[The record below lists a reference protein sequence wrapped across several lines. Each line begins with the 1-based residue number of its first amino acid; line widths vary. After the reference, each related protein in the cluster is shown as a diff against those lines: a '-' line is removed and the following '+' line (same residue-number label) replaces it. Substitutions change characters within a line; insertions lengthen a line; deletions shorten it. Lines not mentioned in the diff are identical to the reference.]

1 MASFIASLSLFVL
14 ILSNGC
20 FTLPIVDEQLWT
32 STFLPLN
39 HDLTTDSVFNLRFV
53 PENETNVLPDLE
65 IKRSSDEH
73 MGFEA
78 STSLPGLW
86 EANVVRAS
94 RTFDEL
100 STSQPWTFTNERS
113 RTDVHQD
120 LLFPTV
126 EPTTQVDN
134 FERRSLNSEFENGTE
149 TGNDKQQMQVEL
161 TTNVMPSFVSTSSV
175 VVPQVYVLKSSTSTS
190 TEKYTGLLKDE
201 NEHVQEEEQVQPKKF
216 IKTVRKPAST
226 PAPEEELEQSTK
238 PMKTLRKPVT
248 TPAPEDEHEHVHE
261 EEPEQSTK
269 PMKTLRKPVPKP
281 EVKPSRKITTQSEVE
296 SDEDSKESGAR
307 TAVFDQEALNKV
319 SNVPNDFMVL
329 DENNDFSVTVQSVD
343 KISTSTMKNIKE
355 KKPLNQGEESSH
367 SEEKESDH

>member
-1 MASFIASLSLFVL
+1 
-14 ILSNGC
+14 
-20 FTLPIVDEQLWT
+20 
-32 STFLPLN
+32 
-39 HDLTTDSVFNLRFV
+39 
-53 PENETNVLPDLE
+53 
-65 IKRSSDEH
+65 
-73 MGFEA
+73 
-78 STSLPGLW
+78 
-86 EANVVRAS
+86 
-94 RTFDEL
+94 
-100 STSQPWTFTNERS
+100 
-113 RTDVHQD
+113 
-120 LLFPTV
+120 
-126 EPTTQVDN
+126 
-134 FERRSLNSEFENGTE
+134 
-149 TGNDKQQMQVEL
+149 
-161 TTNVMPSFVSTSSV
+161 
-175 VVPQVYVLKSSTSTS
+175 
-190 TEKYTGLLKDE
+190 
-201 NEHVQEEEQVQPKKF
+201 
-216 IKTVRKPAST
+216 
-226 PAPEEELEQSTK
+226 
-238 PMKTLRKPVT
+238 MKTLRKPVT